1 MAVSGEQGTGE
12 ALGRATPF
20 NEVLD
25 ALVPSRV
32 FQDEEQARPPVEPPR
47 RGVARPHRAARAR
60 QLDAEQTAAR
70 RLLAAVA
77 SVRLAVRVAEAEG
90 QLELVRVRVGVR
102 VRVWAG
108 VRVRVRV
115 RVRSG
120 LGLGL
125 GLLSQLHL
133 LVERCEQ
140 FPARS
145 QVALVLPPDLVSGR
159 GGEAEADA
167 GTAAEE

>member
-90 QLELVRVRVGVR
+90 QLELVRVRVRVR

-108 VRVRVRV
+108 VRVRVR
-115 RVRSG
+115 S
-120 LGLGL
+120 GLGL

-159 GGEAEADA
+159 GGEAEAEAEAEA